1 MKTILTLFVLLFS
14 SSVVAEDI
22 SDFQIEGMSIG
33 DSLLKHYDKNE
44 ILLFEKQYS
53 EFNNR
58 RFYTINVNSKSNT
71 YDNIMIRLENDDDNF
86 VIYNLVGEINY
97 KQIDIN
103 KCKKLKDTVINEISY
118 LFKTIKPHSY
128 DSIYDYMDDGK
139 SIAYVT
145 DFKLEGGK
153 IRLWC
158 RDWSKITENTRFF
171 TDDFSVN
178 ITSSTYLEWMKN
190 NKQ

>member
-1 MKTILTLFVLLFS
+1 MKTFLILVVLFFS
-14 SSVVAEDI
+14 SSVLAEDI

-58 RFYTINVNSKSNT
+58 KFYTINVNSKSNT

-103 KCKKLKDTVINEISY
+103 KCKKLKDKVINEISY

-128 DSIYDYMDDGK
+128 DSIYDYIDDGK
-139 SIAYVT
+139 SIAHVT
-145 DFKLEGGK
+145 DFKLEDGK

-178 ITSSTYLEWMKN
+178 ITSSAFLEWMKN
-190 NKQ
+190 NK

>member
-1 MKTILTLFVLLFS
+1 MKTFLILVVLFFS
-14 SSVVAEDI
+14 SSVLAEDI

-58 RFYTINVNSKSNT
+58 KFYTINVNSKSNT

-103 KCKKLKDTVINEISY
+103 KCKKLKDKVINEISY
-118 LFKTIKPHSY
+118 LFKTVKPHSY

-153 IRLWC
+153 IVNVRKFYK
-158 RDWSKITENTRFF
+158 KIRFLLALSYWNLF
-171 TDDFSVN
+171 LP
-178 ITSSTYLEWMKN
+178 Y
-190 NKQ
+190 

>member
-1 MKTILTLFVLLFS
+1 MKTLLTILIFS
-14 SSVVAEDI
+14 FSVVAEDI
-22 SDFQIEGMSIG
+22 SDFEIDGMSIG

-44 ILLFEKQYS
+44 ILLFEKLYS
-53 EFNNR
+53 KFNNR
-58 RFYTINVNSKSNT
+58 KFYTINVKSKTNR

-86 VIYNLVGEINY
+86 IIYNLVGEINY

-103 KCKKLKDTVINEISY
+103 KCKQLKNDVINEISN
-118 LFKTIKPHSY
+118 LFKSIKPNSY
-128 DSIYDYMDDGK
+128 DSLYDYMDDGK

-145 DFKLEGGK
+145 DFKLEGGF

-158 RDWSKITENTRFF
+158 RNWSKITENTRFF
-171 TDDFSVN
+171 NDDFSVN
-178 ITSSTYLEWMKN
+178 ITSNTYIEWMKN